1 MLEVKDLFVKKGSF
15 ALDKLSFVVEKNSY
29 FVILGKTGS
38 GKTML
43 LESVAGLLSGIK
55 GHIFLD
61 GKEITYLSPEERD
74 FGFVYQDFM
83 LFSNMSVKENITY
96 SARYKEIEDKEQLL
110 EDLSEF
116 LHIKHLLDR
125 DITHLSGGEKQRVAL
140 ARAIYS
146 KPKLLLLDEP
156 LSAVDPT
163 LRSVIMKLLKSI
175 IKRYNTTIIHVTHN
189 FKEASFLADRIAVM
203 LDGKI
208 LQIGRANDVLNRP
221 SSIEVAKFLGF
232 KNIFKG
238 SFFNFSGEKR
248 EKYFSVDPNRI
259 LFSYT
264 KNDKEFCDECK
275 IETVLDITDHYKV
288 FAKVKKRVVF
298 AKIPKNMFDKLELK
312 EGKSCLMCIDS
323 KDIEEIKGNEK

>member
-1 MLEVKDLFVKKGSF
+1 MLKIENLLLKKEDFTLGELSFEVK
-15 ALDKLSFVVEKNSY
+15 KNSY

-43 LESVAGLLSGIK
+43 LETVAGLKRNILGKVYLNGI
-55 GHIFLD
+55 D
-61 GKEITYLSPEERD
+61 ITTLQPEKRD

-83 LFSNMSVKENITY
+83 LFPNMSVGENIKY
-96 SARYKEIEDKEQLL
+96 SSRYKQIKNQKELFV
-110 EDLSEF
+110 DLIEF
-116 LHIKHLLDR
+116 LQIKGLLNR

-163 LRSVIMKLLKSI
+163 FKNSIMKLLKGI
-175 IKRYNTTIIHVTHN
+175 IKRYDMTIIHVTHN
-189 FKEASFLADRIAVM
+189 FKEASFLADKIAVM

-221 SSIEVAKFLGF
+221 TSIEVAKFLGF

-238 SFFNFSGEKR
+238 SFFDFKDER
-248 EKYFSVDPNRI
+248 RDRYFSVDPNRI
-259 LFSYT
+259 LFSYK
-264 KNDKEFCDECK
+264 KNDKEFCYECR
-275 IETVLDITDHYKV
+275 IDSILDITDHYKV
-288 FAKVKKRVVF
+288 FAKVKNREIF
-298 AKIPKNMFDKLELK
+298 AKITKNMFDKLELE
-312 EGKSCLMCIDS
+312 EGKDCLMCIDS
-323 KDIEEIKGNEK
+323 KDVEII